1 MTGGIEVG
9 LYSLVSR
16 RLIFFLSKIKL
27 SLRDLMLP
35 WFKT

>member
-1 MTGGIEVG
+1 MTGGLEVER
-9 LYSLVSR
+9 YSLVSH